1 MKSFRRFAFLS
12 TITTYIL
19 IFIGGL
25 VRVSGA
31 GLGCPDWPKCFGGWI
46 PPFSSA
52 GIPQGIDPSTFN
64 LTLAWIEY
72 GNRLMGMTTG
82 LLILVT
88 AILALVHYRRFP
100 KILYPTLLAALLVAY
115 QGWQGGQVVA
125 SELRSLLVSVH
136 LLLAFRIASLLMY
149 VSHQASMTGRSV
161 IQKAESRY
169 PIWAPMAIAS
179 LWFSGL
185 VQILVGTQVRTSVE
199 AASAQYPLWSD
210 LQWLSTV
217 GWSYG
222 IHMVIG
228 TLLAFFTWIATLAI
242 LKSSD
247 SPSAV
252 VSRAAWGLNILVAV
266 QLAVGLAL
274 VAWGLTEVLQ
284 VFHLWI
290 AGLYVG
296 LVLLMYFGVRA
307 ESRDTGPAKGFGGP
321 AKLVIVGTV
330 ALMLLAIFVVRSAD
344 ASRADI
350 PDLATV
356 PPFQFVDQE
365 GKPFGLTQMEG
376 KISVVDFFF
385 TNCHG
390 PCPLMSATFAEM
402 FREYAHSDKL
412 QFVSFTVDPVQDS
425 LPVLNEYA
433 SRFGATADRWRFV
446 FTGTP
451 DSISTFCEKAFM
463 ISGDLPGMHSTKFIL
478 VDSKGRIR
486 GFYDY
491 DDPSYIKILKA
502 HIRQLVRE
510 LP

>member
-1 MKSFRRFAFLS
+1 MKNFRRFAFLS
-12 TITTYIL
+12 TIATYIL

-46 PPFSSA
+46 PPLSAA

-82 LLILVT
+82 LLILIT
-88 AILALVHYRRFP
+88 AILALVHFRRFP

-136 LLLAFRIASLLMY
+136 LLLAFLIASLLMY
-149 VSHQASMTGRSV
+149 VSHQASLVGLATTQES
-161 IQKAESRY
+161 KSRY
-169 PIWAPMAIAS
+169 PKWAPLAIAF

-185 VQILVGTQVRTSVE
+185 VQILAGTQVRTSVE
-199 AASAQYPLWSD
+199 SASAQYPLWSD

-228 TLLAFFTWIATLAI
+228 TLLAFFTWIATLSI

-247 SPSAV
+247 RPSAV

-266 QLAVGLAL
+266 QLAMGLAL

-296 LVLLMYFGVRA
+296 LVLLMYFATRV
-307 ESRDTGPAKGFGGP
+307 ESSETAPAAGFGGP
-321 AKLVIVGTV
+321 AKAVVIGTV
-330 ALMLLAIFVVRSAD
+330 ALMLLAIVVVRSAD

-350 PDLATV
+350 PELATV
-356 PPFQFVDQE
+356 PPFEFVDQA
-365 GKPFGLTQMEG
+365 GAPFGLSQMQG

-390 PCPLMSATFAEM
+390 PCPFMSATFAEM
-402 FREYAHSDKL
+402 FREFAHSDKL
-412 QFVSFTVDPVQDS
+412 QFVSFTVDPSQDS

-433 SRFGATADRWRFV
+433 SRFGATSDRWHFV

-451 DSISTFCEKAFM
+451 DSISVFCEKGFM
-463 ISGDLPGMHSTKFIL
+463 VSGDLPGMHSTKFIL
-478 VDSKGRIR
+478 VDSQGKIR

-491 DDPSYIKILKA
+491 DDPSHIKILKA